1 MDYQVIALDLDGTLL
16 TPEKTILPASLTA
29 LQNAR
34 KSGAKVVI
42 VTGRHFVAIH
52 PFYQALALNTPAICC
67 NGALLYDY
75 AEKRVIASD
84 PLQPEQ
90 ATQLVNLLDSY
101 NVHSLMYAD
110 DAMFYQNPTGHIIR
124 TENWAK
130 SLPESQRPVFKQVP
144 SLSEASQN
152 VDAIWKFALTDSDT
166 EKLHRFGQIVERELG
181 LACEWSW
188 HDQVDIAQAGN
199 SKGKRLAQWVES
211 QGLSMSQVIAFG
223 DNFNDLSML
232 ETAGLGVAMGNA
244 VDEVKAC
251 ADLVIG
257 NNTENGMRTY
267 IDEQLAQFSFQYD
280 DSLTTIENL
289 KAVFALQRRIPSDK
303 RRLVI
308 ELPGIQVPEGTE
320 KAYESIKRKLTLG
333 LTINPHLSLST
344 TKYIYNDL
352 LLNSWNIHHLHLS
365 EERVKNGFFKR
376 TGPVLFCMFFENAV
390 IFIDIMPHGRGYS
403 DVWVNENLIKKNS

>member
-1 MDYQVIALDLDGTLL
+1 MNYQVIALDLDGTLL
-16 TPEKTILPASLTA
+16 TPGKKILPESLTA
-29 LQNAR
+29 LENAR

-52 PFYQALALNTPAICC
+52 PLYQSLRLDTPAICC

-75 AEKRVIASD
+75 QEKKVLESD
-84 PLQPEQ
+84 PLQAEQ
-90 ATQLVNLLDSY
+90 ASQLISLLDSY

-110 DAMFYQNPTGHIIR
+110 DAMFYQEPTGHIIR

-130 SLPESQRPVFKQVP
+130 SLPESQRPIFKQVP

-166 EKLHRFGQIVERELG
+166 EKLHSFGQIVERELG

-199 SKGKRLAQWVES
+199 SKGKRLAQWAES
-211 QGLSMSQVIAFG
+211 QGLSMDQVIAFG

-232 ETAGLGVAMGNA
+232 KSAGLGVAMGNA

-257 NNTENGMRTY
+257 NNAEAGIADVVN
-267 IDEQLAQFSFQYD
+267 QY
-280 DSLTTIENL
+280 
-289 KAVFALQRRIPSDK
+289 F
-303 RRLVI
+303 
-308 ELPGIQVPEGTE
+308 
-320 KAYESIKRKLTLG
+320 
-333 LTINPHLSLST
+333 
-344 TKYIYNDL
+344 
-352 LLNSWNIHHLHLS
+352 S
-365 EERVKNGFFKR
+365 EEKI
-376 TGPVLFCMFFENAV
+376 TA
-390 IFIDIMPHGRGYS
+390 
-403 DVWVNENLIKKNS
+403 

>member
-1 MDYQVIALDLDGTLL
+1 MNYQVIALDLDGTLL
-16 TPEKTILPASLTA
+16 TPEKKILPESLTA
-29 LQNAR
+29 LENAR
-34 KSGAKVVI
+34 KSGATVVI

-52 PFYQALALNTPAICC
+52 PFYQSLALDTPAICC

-75 AEKRVIASD
+75 NVKRVIASD

-90 ATQLVNLLDSY
+90 AIQLVDLLDSY

-110 DAMFYQNPTGHIIR
+110 DAMYYQVPTGHIIR

-130 SLPESQRPVFKQVP
+130 SLPESQRPTFEQVP
-144 SLSEASQN
+144 SLREASQN

-166 EKLHRFGQIVERELG
+166 DKLHSFGQIVERELG

-232 ETAGLGVAMGNA
+232 KNAGLGVAMGNA

-251 ADLVIG
+251 ADLVIS
-257 NNTENGMRTY
+257 NNAEAGIADVVNQYFG
-267 IDEQLAQFSFQYD
+267 LAPAQ
-280 DSLTTIENL
+280 EM
-289 KAVFALQRRIPSDK
+289 V
-303 RRLVI
+303 
-308 ELPGIQVPEGTE
+308 
-320 KAYESIKRKLTLG
+320 
-333 LTINPHLSLST
+333 
-344 TKYIYNDL
+344 
-352 LLNSWNIHHLHLS
+352 
-365 EERVKNGFFKR
+365 
-376 TGPVLFCMFFENAV
+376 
-390 IFIDIMPHGRGYS
+390 
-403 DVWVNENLIKKNS
+403 

>member
-1 MDYQVIALDLDGTLL
+1 MTARVIALDLDGTLL
-16 TPEKTILPASLTA
+16 TGKKTILPASLDA
-29 LQNAR
+29 LAR
-34 KSGAKVVI
+34 AKDAGYQIIV
-42 VTGRHFVAIH
+42 VTGRHHVAIH

-75 AEKRVIASD
+75 TAKRVIASD

-90 ATQLVNLLDSY
+90 ASQLVDLLDSY

-110 DAMFYQNPTGHIIR
+110 DAMFYQNPTGHITR

-130 SLPESQRPVFKQVP
+130 SLPESQRPIFKQVP
-144 SLSEASQN
+144 SLREASQN

-166 EKLHRFGQIVERELG
+166 EKLHSFGQIVERELG

-232 ETAGLGVAMGNA
+232 KNAGLGVAMGNA

-257 NNTENGMRTY
+257 NNTETGIADVVN
-267 IDEQLAQFSFQYD
+267 QY
-280 DSLTTIENL
+280 
-289 KAVFALQRRIPSDK
+289 F
-303 RRLVI
+303 
-308 ELPGIQVPEGTE
+308 
-320 KAYESIKRKLTLG
+320 
-333 LTINPHLSLST
+333 
-344 TKYIYNDL
+344 
-352 LLNSWNIHHLHLS
+352 S
-365 EERVKNGFFKR
+365 EEKI
-376 TGPVLFCMFFENAV
+376 TA
-390 IFIDIMPHGRGYS
+390 
-403 DVWVNENLIKKNS
+403 